1 MNNKQV
7 AQQILKND
15 KGSTILTVVMVS
27 AVMAIGFGFLA
38 DRLINQKKL
47 SLNLSSNIGYNLALR
62 SITDFAKYQLKL
74 RSCFGND
81 MKLETGVNCAGNYT
95 HPKSISRLVL
105 PLKFAEK
112 LLEYKNNIKYAG
124 MISGTFPASNKAVD
138 MLLNSFEVVTEISAI
153 TESHPLYKI
162 TKNLKGDK
170 DVRKIRIKYSVDQ
183 DIELPRVSDE
193 VYINILTQ
201 LLNSKNE
208 VIQNGASPAAEL
220 LRVYVSPREVNY
232 FSLFVRGNV
241 VIGGT
246 SANLADGNL
255 VIPQTSNP
263 KAVGVSFYSPIFAN
277 RDIIFANKASYTP
290 AVFYDVVVL
299 GSGIVSESNGGAKTT
314 TPYIINKPMGEASS
328 WSQTKIFGGLQKGYE
343 SDSKLDM
350 GLEVIAG
357 ATSSSASAANNA
369 LTDRCIAI
377 SNSEKF
383 KDDTTKSRL
392 TGKMGTTFDDP
403 NSTLNSAPSYE
414 REYLLSFS
422 EDSDTKLHKRFK
434 PTTTTPN
441 DLESGVVLPVNK
453 ASDDDDDAEIGYD
466 FNKDADGN
474 DIDLSKSQ
482 VPLSAE
488 IKWNNTILKVP
499 LLERSAGSPATAD
512 YKLEVKLRIYKES
525 LLVTTEKN
533 LKDLDDKLKDL
544 DDELK
549 DLDDEK
555 ILPLTNEIKN
565 WQDLID
571 GGGTTAQIADWTDKL
586 NDKTAARAV
595 FLADKTKF
603 LADKTKFLAERTK
616 LENKVTRI
624 NNPAKLT
631 FIVSNYS
638 YNGKVQPH
646 FRKLNIVI
654 DDLGKLV
661 DPMDGT
667 KHPIDYI
674 KLTAYDFICGSRC
687 ADEKRELQ
695 QTFLYEFT
703 PAENPP
709 CSSYAYN
716 KLFIKNPTN
725 PTACNVLNNGTP
737 AKETEDFAS
746 ELELCEKGNNSLAG
760 YNSSQFEQ
768 YFTDNSA
775 GGWRFKIKPPSD
787 THKVLED
794 ISIAAGAPDAVK
806 SEALWEACT
815 VPSGVNRV
823 VGNYFCKKL
832 VISSNSFILPYNL
845 LLIFKLLF
853 FEPARSLNSFIVS
866 VPLLC
871 GKSVIASID
880 SFKSLSSS
888 STSSRNDEFGDTE
901 GELNIE
907 LFLFKIVS
915 LFCNK
920 FFWFGFKI
928 GPNGT
933 NVLLLLLFLLLLF
946 SKLLFC

>member
-1 MNNKQV
+1 MNNKRV
-7 AQQILKND
+7 AQQILKNN

-138 MLLNSFEVVTEISAI
+138 MLLNSFEVVTDISAI

-232 FSLFVRGNV
+232 FSLIVRGNV

-383 KDDTTKSRL
+383 REDTPKSRL
-392 TGKMGTTFDDP
+392 TGKNDTPFDNP
-403 NSTLNSAPSYE
+403 NATLNSAPSYA
-414 REYLLSFS
+414 RQYLLSFS

-434 PTTTTPN
+434 PTTTS
-441 DLESGVVLPVNK
+441 DLESGVVLPSNSK
-453 ASDDDDDAEIGYD
+453 SDGLAEIDYD
-466 FNKDADGN
+466 FSKDANGAS
-474 DIDLSKSQ
+474 IDLSKSQ

-525 LLVTTEKN
+525 VKESLLADTQEEII
-533 LKDLDDKLKDL
+533 
-544 DDELK
+544 ELNK
-549 DLDDEK
+549 K
-555 ILPLTNEIKN
+555 IAPLTDDIEPLQVKIK
-565 WQDLID
+565 
-571 GGGTTAQIADWTDKL
+571 GVGTAAQLAGWNTEL
-586 NDKTAARAV
+586 NDKIAARAV
-595 FLADKTKF
+595 FLAD
-603 LADKTKFLAERTK
+603 RTK
-616 LENKVTRI
+616 LENKVTLINNLI

-631 FIVSNYS
+631 FTVSNYS

-654 DDLGKLV
+654 DDLNKLV
-661 DPMDGT
+661 DPMNGT

-687 ADEKRELQ
+687 ADENRKLQ

-703 PAENPP
+703 PAENPL
-709 CSSYAYN
+709 CSSYAYD

-815 VPSGVNRV
+815 VPSEVNRV

-832 VISSNSFILPYNL
+832 VISSRTTPLEMIGT
-845 LLIFKLLF
+845 
-853 FEPARSLNSFIVS
+853 FIVTDKLEISPTAMDKGVSFYSIHHPRALEILKQANILRKSNGSSCATLSKPYWHPDPGLTVLSDRIKCSTLS
-866 VPLLC
+866 VLRGTGEKYPFRWT
-871 GKSVIASID
+871 SVDADCVFLPTNPTDTTCLKKI
-880 SFKSLSSS
+880 
-888 STSSRNDEFGDTE
+888 RNYLYKDLERTYGYKE
-901 GELNIE
+901 
-907 LFLFKIVS
+907 
-915 LFCNK
+915 
-920 FFWFGFKI
+920 
-928 GPNGT
+928 
-933 NVLLLLLFLLLLF
+933 
-946 SKLLFC
+946 